1 MSNPCHSQGIHRIWL
16 CSFQRSRAGRPRRN
30 IWPQVSKHPWRTS
43 TPAKSTSLH
52 TNAASHRGDVWSYTW
67 GILGVKLESGTFKFR
82 IASLMCRGY
91 DLCYCVCV
99 LLSDFFNKNSTSFK
113 IARGLVSFSSA
124 SAPGLLNLK
133 LQGWPWPRSHA
144 RQRFPAT
151 QNVVPILSWNIW
163 TLT

>member
-30 IWPQVSKHPWRTS
+30 IWPQVSQHPWRTS

-82 IASLMCRGY
+82 IASLMSRGY
-91 DLCYCVCV
+91 DLCYCGCFVKWFVSIKIGHLSKLLEVLFLSHQLLPPVCWIWNCRAAPDPEV
-99 LLSDFFNKNSTSFK
+99 MPDSSSLLHKM
-113 IARGLVSFSSA
+113 
-124 SAPGLLNLK
+124 
-133 LQGWPWPRSHA
+133 
-144 RQRFPAT
+144 
-151 QNVVPILSWNIW
+151 
-163 TLT
+163 